1 MTKTTETT
9 ANNNPMRRIEVDK
22 VVINMGV
29 GESGERL
36 AKAEKLLS
44 NPLIAGQKPVKIA
57 SKRTIQTWGI
67 KKGEAIACK
76 VTLRGERAK
85 EFLKRAFNIQNRLM
99 SYQFDTVGNFSF
111 GIAEHTDFGIHY
123 EPKIGIF
130 GMDVSVSL
138 KRPGYRIKERRIQKK
153 KVPAKHRINRADCI
167 AFLEKEYGVEVMEE
181 EE

>member
-1 MTKTTETT
+1 MTE
-9 ANNNPMRRIEVDK
+9 NMMRSIEVDK

-29 GESGERL
+29 GESGEKL

-44 NPLIAGQKPVKIA
+44 NPLIANQKPIKVT
-57 SKRTIQTWGI
+57 SKKTLQTFGI

-76 VTLRGERAK
+76 VTLRSERAK
-85 EFLKRAFNIQNRLM
+85 EFLKRTFNIQNRLM
-99 SYQFDTVGNFSF
+99 AYQFDTVGNFSF

-123 EPKIGIF
+123 DPKVGIF

-153 KVPAKHRINRADCI
+153 KVPAKHRINRTDCI
-167 AFLEKEYGVEVMEE
+167 AFLEKEYGVEVIEE
-181 EE
+181 EEEE

>member
-1 MTKTTETT
+1 MTE
-9 ANNNPMRRIEVDK
+9 NMMRSIEVDK

-29 GESGERL
+29 GESGEKL

-44 NPLIAGQKPVKIA
+44 NPLIANQKPIKVT
-57 SKRTIQTWGI
+57 SKKTLQTFGI

-76 VTLRGERAK
+76 VTLRGDRATD
-85 EFLKRAFNIQNRLM
+85 FLKRTFNIQNRLM
-99 SYQFDTVGNFSF
+99 AYQFDTIGNFSF

-123 EPKIGIF
+123 DPKVGIF

-153 KVPAKHRINRADCI
+153 KVPAKHRINRTDCI
-167 AFLEKEYGVEVMEE
+167 AFLEKEYGVEVIEEAEE
-181 EE
+181 E